1 MKFWQKSLTVKLST
15 VFLFMS
21 LVTVGVVGYVA
32 WAKTRAD
39 LERLVFN
46 QLSISAILKEGELD
60 RWFDDQRQAFLLINQ
75 SSEFQSN
82 IQISTL
88 CVQYVISF
96 YRNTKVSL
104 FCDTKENMS
113 I

>member
-46 QLSISAILKEGELD
+46 QLNISATLKEGELD

-75 SSEFQSN
+75 SSEFQDN
-82 IQISTL
+82 INNLLTRKRGEQEYISAYNTL
-88 CVQYVISF
+88 SKY
-96 YRNTKVSL
+96 
-104 FCDTKENMS
+104 
-113 I
+113 